1 VALGVIMLAA
11 IVAACR
17 FKTRLGVIASL
28 SVVGF
33 GTALFFALFSAPD
46 VAMTQFLAETLM
58 LVVLV
63 VAFHHLP
70 TFRTFSSRAARIRDA
85 GIGAVAGGLMAV
97 LAYAAAGARPEKEAS
112 RLMLSQSV
120 EEAKGHNVVN
130 VMLVDFRA
138 LDTMGE
144 TTVLVTAAVGVFAL
158 LRGGRRREAWDR
170 LS

>member
-1 VALGVIMLAA
+1 
-11 IVAACR
+11 
-17 FKTRLGVIASL
+17 
-28 SVVGF
+28 
-33 GTALFFALFSAPD
+33 
-46 VAMTQFLAETLM
+46 
-58 LVVLV
+58 
-63 VAFHHLP
+63 
-70 TFRTFSSRAARIRDA
+70 
-85 GIGAVAGGLMAV
+85 
-97 LAYAAAGARPEKEAS
+97 
-112 RLMLSQSV
+112 V